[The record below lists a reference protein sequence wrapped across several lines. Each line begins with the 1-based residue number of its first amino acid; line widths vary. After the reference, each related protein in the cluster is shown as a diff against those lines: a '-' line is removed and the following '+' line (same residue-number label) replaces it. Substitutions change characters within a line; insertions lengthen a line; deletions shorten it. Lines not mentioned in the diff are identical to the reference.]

1 MAAGSAA
8 AKSIRGTMPKG
19 WSQNISEHLGEE
31 GRQDRRRD
39 LKDWKQRN
47 KEGGGEEEKGQRGVS
62 EPTVAW

>member
-1 MAAGSAA
+1 
-8 AKSIRGTMPKG
+8 MPKG

-47 KEGGGEEEKGQRGVS
+47 KEGGGEEEKGQKGVS